1 MLAVLYC
8 NNISY
13 GVFHARQVVERVN
26 SLASFC
32 TMFLL
37 PFQSQH
43 SIKEMSSMRYFLF
56 LASCL
61 LFITDGLANKPLDY
75 YTENLYSSS
84 VQELQKLLELEYH
97 FMSKVNAYADTVE
110 EKLETLKV

>member
-1 MLAVLYC
+1 
-8 NNISY
+8 
-13 GVFHARQVVERVN
+13 
-26 SLASFC
+26 
-32 TMFLL
+32 
-37 PFQSQH
+37 
-43 SIKEMSSMRYFLF
+43 MSSMRYFLF